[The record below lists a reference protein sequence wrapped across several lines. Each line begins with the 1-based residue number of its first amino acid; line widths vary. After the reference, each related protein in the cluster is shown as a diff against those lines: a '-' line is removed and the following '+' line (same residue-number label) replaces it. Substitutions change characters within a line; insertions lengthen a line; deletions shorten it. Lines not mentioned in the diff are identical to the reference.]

1 MHYGDK
7 IRIDIRYIIAGAIND
22 KIVGPVNTADYLLYQ
37 LNQQGAFRYVEVLGL
52 TQPTDNVNLLL
63 TAIAMKKNWLFK
75 AKSVETGHW
84 KHIPDVQQSA
94 AHFLKAFREGKLG
107 PFNFDNDILSKT
119 VM

>member
-1 MHYGDK
+1 M
-7 IRIDIRYIIAGAIND
+7 
-22 KIVGPVNTADYLLYQ
+22 
-37 LNQQGAFRYVEVLGL
+37 LGL

-84 KHIPDVQQSA
+84 QHIPDVQQSA
-94 AHFLKAFREGKLG
+94 AHFLRAFREGKFG
-107 PFNFDNDILSKT
+107 PFNFDNDILSDA